1 MAVVLCFSSGMT
13 GCQSAH
19 GKTATLFSEIDV
31 VILFEDLPRRKWDNV
46 VIADLEQN
54 GFKIS

>member
-1 MAVVLCFSSGMT
+1 MT